1 MSQQLQL
8 TIGSD
13 DNEERLRDSTALVLH
28 SDTRVA
34 VNGPGRETVAAP
46 TRNLEQRAAEMKQRQ
61 LDLQR
66 HHHSQIWT
74 KGAHGGPYRKVSC
87 TSTISNCHFQ
97 EFQSVFPE
105 HCFQPHFHA

>member
-61 LDLQR
+61 LDRQR